1 MTKNSN
7 GYMLMVMTVVISF
20 FLIGLA
26 MALAVVRKVY
36 YATPARELKRLAAQ
50 HKQPA
55 SRLFEAVTY
64 GSSLRALLWGLI
76 SVLGGI
82 GLVLLARSPLNIG
95 LSLVIIIAVLT
106 FIFIWLPA
114 SRVTKLGTTVTL
126 SLHPVIV
133 WLLRHL
139 YPLLSRGAE
148 QVEKRYPAAHTG
160 LFERTDVLQ
169 LIEQQADQADSRLSI
184 EELAIVQRALTFGD
198 YLVRDITTPR
208 SAVKTV
214 GSNEVLGPI
223 LMDELHQS
231 IAPFVLVTDAEQAII
246 GSLEVQKLGL
256 QTSGPVVDHLSP
268 AYFLHESDS
277 LREALHAFFVTNYPL
292 FVVVNSFEEYV
303 GIVTMQSVL
312 RQLLGHLPGDDFEQ
326 YSDLKAV
333 AARHPRPVSTKKA
346 K

>member
-1 MTKNSN
+1 
-7 GYMLMVMTVVISF
+7 MVMTVVLSLL
-20 FLIGLA
+20 LIGLA
-26 MALAVVRKVY
+26 MALAVARKVY

-50 HKQPA
+50 NKQPA

-76 SVLGGI
+76 SVIGGI
-82 GLVLLARSPLNIG
+82 GLVLLARSADIV
-95 LSLVIIIAVLT
+95 LSLVIIISSLT

-114 SRVTKLGTTVTL
+114 SRVTTIGTRITL
-126 SLHPVIV
+126 LLHPVIV

-169 LIEQQADQADSRLSI
+169 LIHQQADQPDSRLSI

-198 YLVRDITTPR
+198 YLVRDILTPR
-208 SAVKTV
+208 SAVQTV
-214 GSNEVLGPI
+214 AATETLGPI
-223 LMDELHQS
+223 LIDELHKS
-231 IAPFVLVTDAEQAII
+231 TTPFVLVTDADETIV
-246 GSLEVQKLGL
+246 GSLEVQKIGL
-256 QTSGPVVDHLSP
+256 QSSGPVTNHLSA
-268 AYFLHESDS
+268 AYFLHESDT

-303 GIVTMQSVL
+303 GIVTMESVL

-333 AARHPRPVSTKKA
+333 AARHPRPVSTKAPK
-346 K
+346 